1 MNGGACPSSE
11 RGLAVLKGWEASLRS
26 RYTVLSRPCF
36 SFCSFSGQVSWSP
49 RGIYPPDWS
58 RVCVYM
64 LLVQISKPCRSSSQ
78 PRDPSYS
85 CFIPTLKRWC
95 SKCRTAPGVLPCV
108 LQRTPHHSVW
118 AGARGLL
125 CISCRIGERCGL
137 AAFGEPGGKLTNLH
151 SCVSTFWWSVYQ
163 CAPPGKNQET
173 GAQGGWIIFLPHT
186 GYRKGGNLG
195 SMVDWQDAKHILS
208 SLLYAASR
216 FVRPKGSRTSVHA
229 LFRQPILETARS
241 E

>member
-26 RYTVLSRPCF
+26 RYTVLLRPCF

-49 RGIYPPDWS
+49 GGIYPPDWS

-95 SKCRTAPGVLPCV
+95 SKCRTAPGVPPWV
-108 LQRTPHHSVW
+108 LQRTPRHSVW

-151 SCVSTFWWSVYQ
+151 FMCFHILMVGIPVCTAWKERGNWGPRRVNNLPTTHRIQ
-163 CAPPGKNQET
+163 EGREPGKHGRLT
-173 GAQGGWIIFLPHT
+173 GRQTH
-186 GYRKGGNLG
+186 
-195 SMVDWQDAKHILS
+195 
-208 SLLYAASR
+208 SLLLALRSIS
-216 FVRPKGSRTSVHA
+216 VREA
-229 LFRQPILETARS
+229 
-241 E
+241 